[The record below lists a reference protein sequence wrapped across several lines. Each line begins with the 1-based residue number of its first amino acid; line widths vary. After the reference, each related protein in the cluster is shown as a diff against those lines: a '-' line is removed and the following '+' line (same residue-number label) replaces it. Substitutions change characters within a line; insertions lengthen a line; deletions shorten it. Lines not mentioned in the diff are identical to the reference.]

1 MFDVCPYFLHK
12 HSHGNCIWVLLFS
25 AAGLQ
30 YAVLCQTV
38 VSYSNLIFFKKLGI
52 LKTFIRRTGNFVHI
66 VHIFHATEKTATCV
80 QSRNSRWICLFVCAL
95 HCCVVTC
102 KILQIWR
109 FSFHKMWCERLEGL
123 VYISKIVLAF
133 GFCESLL

>member
-38 VSYSNLIFFKKLGI
+38 VSYSNLIFFKKARD
-52 LKTFIRRTGNFVHI
+52 FENFHKKDWKFCSYCAYIPCNRENCDLCTVK
-66 VHIFHATEKTATCV
+66 E
-80 QSRNSRWICLFVCAL
+80 QSLDLFVCAL

-109 FSFHKMWCERLEGL
+109 FCFHKMWCEQLEGL